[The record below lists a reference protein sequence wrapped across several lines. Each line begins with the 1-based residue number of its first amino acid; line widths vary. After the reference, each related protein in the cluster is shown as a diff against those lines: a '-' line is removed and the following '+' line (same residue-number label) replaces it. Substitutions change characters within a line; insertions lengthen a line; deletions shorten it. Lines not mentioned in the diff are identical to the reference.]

1 MNLLNNSIIRVPEPV
16 NEPQFDYAVN
26 TNARDQLKAALA
38 ELAGKTVEIP
48 LIIGG
53 RAVKTGT
60 CGKVVMPH
68 RHAHKLADYH
78 MAGDKEVQLAI
89 EAAMDA
95 KTRWQSLR
103 WEERAAIFLKA
114 ADLIAGKYRFQINA
128 ASMLSTSKNAYQAE
142 IDAACELIDFLR
154 FNVYYAQTIYA
165 EQPLRS
171 SRGTWNFTQYRPLEG
186 FVLAL
191 TPFNFTA
198 IAGNLATSPA
208 IMGNTVILKPASTS
222 VYTPWLLMQ
231 ILKEAGLP
239 DGVINFVPGPGSR
252 VGDACLASRHLGGVH
267 FTGSTAVF
275 QHIWKTIG
283 NNIATYRSYPRIVGE
298 TGGKDFIF
306 AHASA
311 DVDKLVTAC
320 IRGAFEFQGQKCS
333 AASRAYIPA
342 SLWPIVRAR
351 LEAEMAR
358 IKMGP
363 VTDFSNF
370 VNAVIDKTAFN
381 TIRTYITDAQAAND
395 AEVIIG
401 GRCDDS
407 QGYFIEPTVIL
418 TTNPQFKT
426 MQEEIFGP
434 VLSVYVYP
442 DEAYGETL
450 KTCDRTSIYA
460 LTGAIFANDRLAI
473 SQALATLEN
482 AAGNFYIND
491 KPTGAVVGQQP
502 FGGARASGTNDKAGA
517 ASNLMRWVSTRAIKE
532 TFDAPQRFDY
542 PFMQAE

>member
-26 TNARDQLKAALA
+26 SAARSQLKRALS
-38 ELAGKTVEIP
+38 ELAAKTIEIP

-53 RAVKTGT
+53 REVNTGNR
-60 CGKVVMPH
+60 GQVVMPH
-68 RHAHKLADYH
+68 QHAHKLADYH
-78 MAGDKEVQLAI
+78 QAGEEEARMAIQ
-89 EAAMDA
+89 AAMDA
-95 KTRWQSLR
+95 KTGWQRLR

-114 ADLIAGKYRFQINA
+114 AELISGKYRFQINA
-128 ASMLSTSKNAYQAE
+128 ASMLSTSKNAFQAE

-154 FNVYYAQTIYA
+154 FNVYFAQTIYA

-171 SRGTWNFTQYRPLEG
+171 SKGTWNYTQYRPLEG
-186 FVLAL
+186 FVLAV

-198 IAGNLATSPA
+198 IAGNLAAAPA
-208 IMGNTVILKPASTS
+208 IMGNTVILKPASSS

-231 ILKEAGLP
+231 IFKEAGLP
-239 DGVINFVPGPGSR
+239 DGVINFLPGPGSV
-252 VGDACLASRHLGGVH
+252 VGDVCLASPHLGGVH

-283 NNIATYRSYPRIVGE
+283 KNITSYRAYPRIVGE

-311 DVDKLVTAC
+311 DVDSLATAC
-320 IRGAFEFQGQKCS
+320 VRGAFEFQGQKCS
-333 AASRAYIPA
+333 AASRAYIPE
-342 SLWPIVRAR
+342 SLWPRVRGI
-351 LEAEMAR
+351 LETEVGR

-363 VTDFSNF
+363 VTDFRNF
-370 VNAVIDKTAFN
+370 VNAVIDKGAFD
-381 TIRTYITDAQAAND
+381 TIRSAIEYAKT
-395 AEVIIG
+395 AEEAKIVTG
-401 GRCDDS
+401 GGCDDS
-407 QGYFIEPTVIL
+407 QGYFIEPTIIL
-418 TTNPQFKT
+418 TTNPKFKT

-434 VLSVYVYP
+434 VLTVYVYP
-442 DEAYGETL
+442 DEDYPETL
-450 KTCDRTSIYA
+450 KTCDETSVYG
-460 LTGAIFANDRLAI
+460 LTGAIFANDRQAI
-473 SQALATLEN
+473 SQAMAALEN

-517 ASNLMRWVSTRAIKE
+517 ASNLMRWVSPRTIKE
-532 TFDAPQRFDY
+532 SFDAAGPFDY